1 MTSTAVVDRLQ
12 QMQGHLDTGTLPHP
26 FDPLSASEIEKAV
39 SIVRKEHQSLFYN
52 AVTLLEP
59 KKAEMM
65 VWLKNPTSNHRPSRL
80 ADVVAI
86 GPGSK
91 VYDGVVDL
99 YLEKILS
106 WELTEGVQPL
116 VSHPNA
122 LGVPVDLI
130 DVDYHGRFENR

>member
-1 MTSTAVVDRLQ
+1 MSSAPVVDRLQ

-26 FDPLSASEIEKAV
+26 FDPLSASEIEDAV
-39 SIVRKEHQSLFYN
+39 CIVRKDHQSLFYN
-52 AVTLLEP
+52 AVTLFEP

-65 VWLKNPTSNHRPSRL
+65 AWLQDPISNRRPSRV

-91 VYDGVVDL
+91 VYDGIVDL
-99 YLEKILS
+99 DLRKIIS

-116 VSHPNA
+116 VPLPCHW
-122 LGVPVDLI
+122 LLT
-130 DVDYHGRFENR
+130 